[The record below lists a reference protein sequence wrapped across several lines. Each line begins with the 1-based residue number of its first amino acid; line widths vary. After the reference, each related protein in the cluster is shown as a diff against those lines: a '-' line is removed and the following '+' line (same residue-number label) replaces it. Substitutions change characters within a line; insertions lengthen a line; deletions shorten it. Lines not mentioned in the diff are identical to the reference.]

1 MSSSAEASSIAMA
14 AGSVRD
20 SNFYLG
26 FAIVSAVM
34 VFTGF
39 SRSFYLKPYFNTPRL
54 PLLFQVHGSVF
65 TLWVLFFVAQ
75 AWLAWDGRFNLHR
88 QMGTAGAVLA
98 GLAVILGVAI
108 AFVSSGMGHFNKIPG
123 AGDPAEACCSRS
135 STSRSSQCSCGLAS
149 CGDQTLRCIRGLWFC
164 PWQCLCSLP
173 PSDACVTSNLAS
185 PRRSSLP
192 SCWLGRSTISSP
204 AARFTRRTSLAW

>member
-88 QMGTAGAVLA
+88 QRDWARDGRSPPEVWRVSSQGQFDGDDRAIFHCLVILFQPASHFA
-98 GLAVILGVAI
+98 GLDSYHRVI
-108 AFVSSGMGHFNKIPG
+108 SGCVPMRPVE
-123 AGDPAEACCSRS
+123 D
-135 STSRSSQCSCGLAS
+135 
-149 CGDQTLRCIRGLWFC
+149 
-164 PWQCLCSLP
+164 LCADRALLQQFQMSFQLVP
-173 PSDACVTSNLAS
+173 YDIL
-185 PRRSSLP
+185 
-192 SCWLGRSTISSP
+192 
-204 AARFTRRTSLAW
+204 